1 MFSLFDREFSSY
13 WNPNQRSRGLPT
25 ISDGEEEEEE
35 AEEEEAEERERER
48 VCVCVCEWEKELWWY
63 QAGRSGPGLTGYY
76 RESPA
81 ASFMEKKKSVA
92 GVLAQDKKY
101 RLRDG

>member
-35 AEEEEAEERERER
+35 AEERERERES
-48 VCVCVCEWEKELWWY
+48 VCVCVSERKSSDDT
-63 QAGRSGPGLTGYY
+63 RPGDQ
-76 RESPA
+76 
-81 ASFMEKKKSVA
+81 
-92 GVLAQDKKY
+92 VLA
-101 RLRDG
+101 